1 MKTFNNNVCSS
12 FKKLFDNLYHIL
24 KIRLIDRIDDLKYFI
39 VFYFYTKYQFILILN
54 LLRLINLYSFNN
66 NSLTL
71 NFKKITG

>member
-1 MKTFNNNVCSS
+1 MFTFS

-39 VFYFYTKYQFILILN
+39 VFYLYTKYQFILILN